1 MASRFVRKV
10 RTASGAVAVQVV
22 SKTGGVVVG
31 VEHVGSAHTD
41 AELALL
47 LRAARERLLPGQ
59 GELELGPV
67 PEVLPGVD
75 EVADWTR
82 PASGRLELEEG
93 ESPRVR
99 AGRPVSVAGG
109 GKVVGTASLTLW
121 GVLAAA
127 YERLGF
133 EVLGDEAFRSLVLAR
148 VVEPTSKADTARVL
162 ADIGVPAPALRTI
175 FRALGRTIGRDYRDR
190 LARACLAH
198 SARTSGPAA
207 LVLYDCTTLY
217 FETDTEDDL
226 RKVGMSKERRVDP
239 QVQVGLLVDPSGFP
253 LEVHLFEG
261 NTAETKTLIPV
272 LEAFQARHGVTDMV
286 VVADAGM
293 LSAGNLNALEDAGFS
308 FIVGSRISK
317 APYDLAAHFERH
329 GDYFADGQILESSRV
344 MGTGTAARTRRVV
357 YQYSFKRYKRDN
369 RSINAMVERAEKVA
383 AGTRPVKK
391 DRFVRINGADKDVNW
406 ALVERARQL
415 AGLKGYVS
423 NIAPDVMSG
432 AQVISAYHDLWHVE
446 KSFRMA
452 KSDLRARPIFHHQK
466 DSIEAHLTIVYAA
479 LAVSRYLQDVTGL
492 SIKKLI
498 NTLRPIRSA
507 TIALGDHRL
516 TLEPEI
522 PPEVK
527 ELLDTIAK
535 SGH

>member
-1 MASRFVRKV
+1 M
-10 RTASGAVAVQVV
+10 
-22 SKTGGVVVG
+22 
-31 VEHVGSAHTD
+31 
-41 AELALL
+41 
-47 LRAARERLLPGQ
+47 
-59 GELELGPV
+59 
-67 PEVLPGVD
+67 
-75 EVADWTR
+75 
-82 PASGRLELEEG
+82 
-93 ESPRVR
+93 
-99 AGRPVSVAGG
+99 
-109 GKVVGTASLTLW
+109 
-121 GVLAAA
+121 
-127 YERLGF
+127 
-133 EVLGDEAFRSLVLAR
+133 LAR

-162 ADIGVPAPALRTI
+162 ADIGVPAPSLRTI

-239 QVQVGLLVDPSGFP
+239 QVQVGLLVDPNGFP

-357 YQYSFKRYKRDN
+357 YQYPSSGTSGTTG
-369 RSINAMVERAEKVA
+369 RS
-383 AGTRPVKK
+383 TRWS
-391 DRFVRINGADKDVNW
+391 NGPRRSPPAPGRSRRTGSCESTAPTRTSTGHW
-406 ALVERARQL
+406 SSEPASSL
-415 AGLKGYVS
+415 A
-423 NIAPDVMSG
+423 
-432 AQVISAYHDLWHVE
+432 
-446 KSFRMA
+446 
-452 KSDLRARPIFHHQK
+452 
-466 DSIEAHLTIVYAA
+466 
-479 LAVSRYLQDVTGL
+479 
-492 SIKKLI
+492 
-498 NTLRPIRSA
+498 
-507 TIALGDHRL
+507 
-516 TLEPEI
+516 
-522 PPEVK
+522 
-527 ELLDTIAK
+527 
-535 SGH
+535 